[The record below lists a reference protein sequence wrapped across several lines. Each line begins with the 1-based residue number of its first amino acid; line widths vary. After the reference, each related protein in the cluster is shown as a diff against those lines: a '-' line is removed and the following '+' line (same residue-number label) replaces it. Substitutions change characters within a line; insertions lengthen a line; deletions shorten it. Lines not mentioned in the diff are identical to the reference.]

1 MAETASE
8 AAATAGSE
16 GGEGAA
22 GAAEVSSAPPAA
34 GAPAAG
40 VLPLAVAGAAIG
52 FAYVAPCCDAQVG
65 LGAGQGLP
73 AGLAGGLGLLA
84 AVVHQAGPK
93 AAVADLEWLPWTLLA
108 LQMLHS
114 FEEHHLNRMMAG
126 GTDLAYRL
134 CHFVSLVWLSFV
146 WLWASSDSGPREGA
160 WAGGL
165 GAGGGQHSFEE
176 HHLHRM
182 LAGGTDLV
190 DQGLV
195 GALHGNATAAPGTWL
210 EEVPDAE
217 SARTALC
224 LASIL
229 ALWGGTA
236 LAAALGGPPASACAH
251 ALALANAGNHVL
263 LAAKTTAYHPGLGS
277 AVAVLLWCLLA
288 LGRMARSHLDAVELL
303 SAGAWAVGATG
314 ALALAV
320 ERFAAGELEVGA
332 FRAALAKLALGP
344 TVLGILVPGLAFL
357 VGLCKPPP
365 QDKEGMQAAFAAAKK
380 EA

>member
-1 MAETASE
+1 MAETAS
-8 AAATAGSE
+8 AATAGSE
-16 GGEGAA
+16 GGGEAAA
-22 GAAEVSSAPPAA
+22 GASSEVSSAAPAAA

-40 VLPLAVAGAAIG
+40 AVPLVVAGAAIG

-93 AAVADLEWLPWTLLA
+93 AAVADTEWLPWTLLA

-114 FEEHHLNRMMAG
+114 FEEHHLHRMM
-126 GTDLAYRL
+126 
-134 CHFVSLVWLSFV
+134 
-146 WLWASSDSGPREGA
+146 
-160 WAGGL
+160 
-165 GAGGGQHSFEE
+165 
-176 HHLHRM
+176 
-182 LAGGTDLV
+182 AGGTDLV

-210 EEVPDAE
+210 EGVPDAE

>member
-114 FEEHHLNRMMAG
+114 FEEHHL
-126 GTDLAYRL
+126 
-134 CHFVSLVWLSFV
+134 
-146 WLWASSDSGPREGA
+146 
-160 WAGGL
+160 
-165 GAGGGQHSFEE
+165 
-176 HHLHRM
+176 HRM
-182 LAGGTDLV
+182 LAGGADLV

-210 EEVPDAE
+210 EGVPDAE

-263 LAAKTTAYHPGLGS
+263 LAARTAAYHPGVGS

-288 LGRMARSHLDAVELL
+288 LGRMARSHLGAAELL

-320 ERFAAGELEVGA
+320 ERFAAGELEGGA

-344 TVLGILVPGLAFL
+344 TALGILVPGLAFL